1 VSLTPP
7 VSASG
12 IFALATPFEALL
24 IPGVSYTCIAVRKFA
39 DIQKLGIDPY
49 SLYYLPNG
57 LTEADYTRDAQAGEC
72 IVTLRS
78 NGGSFLYVPTSYILS
93 YPNMGGIPY
102 TAIVL
107 GISLGAI
114 PNYVDLSAVKTKI
127 ANIVQ
132 DTFGIIP
139 QIQQAAISETKNMS
153 ITDANAIES
162 ARQAAITDSQTDLAK
177 YLAAQA
183 QLDAALDKITELE
196 NYIASQIPPVPA
208 TLGEAFVDVFNGFD
222 EGP

>member
-7 VSASG
+7 VGASG
-12 IFALATPFEALL
+12 LFRLASPFEQDL
-24 IPGVSYTCIAVRKFA
+24 IPGVNYTCIAVRKFA

-49 SLYYLPNG
+49 ATFYVPNG
-57 LTEADYTRDAQAGEC
+57 LAESIYVTDVANGEC

-78 NGGSFLYVPTSYILS
+78 NGGAFLYVPTSYILS

-107 GISLGAI
+107 GVSLGAI
-114 PNYVDLSAVKTKI
+114 PNYVDLTAVKVAI
-127 ANIVQ
+127 ANVVH
-132 DTFGIIP
+132 DMFGVTP

-153 ITDANAIES
+153 IADANAIES
-162 ARQAAITDSQTDLAK
+162 ARLAEITNNQTDRAM

-183 QLDAALDKITELE
+183 QLTAALAKIQELE
-196 NYIASQIPPVPA
+196 SYIATTLPGGTVDLA
-208 TLGEAFVDVFNGFD
+208 TVLSNTVDGFD
-222 EGP
+222 NS